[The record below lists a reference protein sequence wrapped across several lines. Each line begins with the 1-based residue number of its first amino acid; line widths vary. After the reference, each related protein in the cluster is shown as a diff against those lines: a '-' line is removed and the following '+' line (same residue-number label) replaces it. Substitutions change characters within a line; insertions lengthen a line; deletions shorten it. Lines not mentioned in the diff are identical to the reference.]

1 MAHVFNEGVPEKSYY
16 GAALRISSGDDVLTY
31 VRVKNLT
38 DSVSSEEGQF
48 AALASLFRGSA
59 LTWLTSELALNTGLL
74 EDYDVFVGQIR
85 STFGLSEVAAKSRA
99 ASKYANCYQKAS
111 VQLYAI
117 EFKQLASLLQI
128 PDVTAIAQ
136 FTKGLK

>member
-1 MAHVFNEGVPEKSYY
+1 MYEV
-16 GAALRISSGDDVLTY
+16 
-31 VRVKNLT
+31 
-38 DSVSSEEGQF
+38 
-48 AALASLFRGSA
+48 
-59 LTWLTSELALNTGLL
+59 
-74 EDYDVFVGQIR
+74 
-85 STFGLSEVAAKSRA
+85 LSEVAAKSRA

-136 FTKGLK
+136 FTKGLKQHVREGLIVNAEDGDVDAIITESIRLDSSMYASRRTSGYRKGGRGSHSGGGTTGKCHTCGQFGHRAAQCKVKAEKAPWN